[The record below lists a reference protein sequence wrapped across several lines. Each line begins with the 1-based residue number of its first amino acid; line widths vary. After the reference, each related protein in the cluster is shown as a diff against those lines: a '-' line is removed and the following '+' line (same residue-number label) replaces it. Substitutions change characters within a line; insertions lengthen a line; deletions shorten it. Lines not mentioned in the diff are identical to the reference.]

1 LFAKHSPPSRPPPV
15 STEDDARPLAFTE
28 FAGRVAVVTGAA
40 SGIGRA
46 YAQHLGRL
54 GMHVVLADIERE
66 PLDAATHEVV
76 GAASVMPI
84 VTDVADEASV
94 RDLAAAVFA
103 EHGKVHLLCN
113 NAGVSLTRSLLEA
126 TTDDWRWLL
135 GVNVWGVIHGI
146 TAFVPTMVER
156 GEPGH
161 VVNTASIAS
170 WTVVPGYG
178 MYAASKHAVAAI
190 SDALAGDLAAV
201 GAPIGV
207 TAVCP
212 SLVRTRLFSSE
223 RNRDG
228 GAADTEEQ
236 RRIDAVNEGIQTP
249 EDIAASMVE
258 GVRRGDAWVFPNR
271 ERLDFVRERYA
282 RILG

>member
-1 LFAKHSPPSRPPPV
+1 MAA
-15 STEDDARPLAFTE
+15 DDTARPQGFTE

-46 YAQHLGRL
+46 YARHLGAL
-54 GMHVVLADIERE
+54 GMHLVLADIEE
-66 PLDAATHEVV
+66 AALGAAALDVP
-76 GAASVMPI
+76 GAASVTAI

-94 RDLAAAVFA
+94 LNLASDTFGR
-103 EHGKVHLLCN
+103 HRTVHLVCN

-146 TAFVPTMVER
+146 GAFLPRMVSA
-156 GEPGH
+156 GEAGH
-161 VVNTASIAS
+161 VVNTCSIAS
-170 WTVVPGYG
+170 WTVLPGYG

-190 SDALAGDLAAV
+190 SEALAGDLAAA

-223 RNRDG
+223 RNREG
-228 GAADTEEQ
+228 GALDTDEQ
-236 RRIDAVNEGIQTP
+236 RRVDAVTEGIQSP
-249 EDIAASMVE
+249 DDIAAAMVD

-271 ERLDFVRERYA
+271 GRLDFVRERYA
-282 RILG
+282 RILR

>member
-1 LFAKHSPPSRPPPV
+1 MVTDGHVRPPG
-15 STEDDARPLAFTE
+15 FTDFE
-28 FAGRVAVVTGAA
+28 GRVAVVTGAA

-54 GMHVVLADIERE
+54 GMHLVLADIEGVALE
-66 PLDAATHEVV
+66 AAADDVT
-76 GAASVMPI
+76 GAASVRAL
-84 VTDVADEASV
+84 VTDVADEGSV
-94 RDLAAAVFA
+94 RDLATAVFA
-103 EHGKVHLLCN
+103 EHGTVHLLCN

-135 GVNVWGVIHGI
+135 GVNLWGVIHGI
-146 TAFVPTMVER
+146 GAFVPTMVER
-156 GEPGH
+156 GEAAH

-190 SDALAGDLAAV
+190 SEALAGDLAAV

-228 GAADTEEQ
+228 GPADTEEQ
-236 RRIDAVNEGIQTP
+236 RRIDAVTEGIQSP
-249 EDIAASMVE
+249 DDIAAAMVE

-271 ERLDFVRERYA
+271 ERLDFVRERYS

>member
-1 LFAKHSPPSRPPPV
+1 M
-15 STEDDARPLAFTE
+15 STDDAPRPAGFTD

-46 YAQHLGRL
+46 YAEHLGRL
-54 GMHVVLADIERE
+54 GMHLVLADIE
-66 PLDAATHEVV
+66 PDALDAATRDLA
-76 GAASVMPI
+76 GAASVTAI

-94 RDLAAAVFA
+94 ARLAAATFA
-103 EHGKVHLLCN
+103 EHDTVHLLCN

-146 TAFVPTMVER
+146 GAFVPRMVSA
-156 GEPGH
+156 GQTGQ
-161 VVNTASIAS
+161 VVNTCSIAS
-170 WTVVPGYG
+170 WTVMPGYG

-190 SDALAGDLAAV
+190 SEALAGDLAEV
-201 GAPIGV
+201 GARIGV

-228 GAADTEEQ
+228 GAADTAEQ
-236 RRIDAVNEGIQTP
+236 RRIDAVTEGIQTP
-249 EDIAASMVE
+249 DDVAAAMVD
-258 GVRRGDAWVFPNR
+258 GVRRGEPWVFPNR
-271 ERLDFVRERYA
+271 ERLGFVRERYA

>member
-1 LFAKHSPPSRPPPV
+1 MSIDGVEGPMG
-15 STEDDARPLAFTE
+15 FTE
-28 FAGRVAVVTGAA
+28 FAGRVAVITGAA

-46 YAQHLGRL
+46 YAQQLGRL
-54 GMHVVLADIERE
+54 GMHLVLADIEE
-66 PLDAATHEVV
+66 SALDAVASELTATT
-76 GAASVMPI
+76 GAASVTAR
-84 VTDVADEASV
+84 VADVADEASV
-94 RDLAAAVFA
+94 GDLAAAAFA
-103 EHGKVHLLCN
+103 EHGTVHLLCN
-113 NAGVSLTRSLLEA
+113 NAGVSLTRSLLDA

-156 GEPGH
+156 GERAH
-161 VVNTASIAS
+161 IVNTCSIAS

-190 SDALAGDLAAV
+190 SEALAGDLAAV

-223 RNRDG
+223 RNREG
-228 GAADTEEQ
+228 GAADTDEQ
-236 RRIDAVNEGIQTP
+236 RRIDAVTDGIQSP
-249 EDIAASMVE
+249 DESAAAMIE

>member
-1 LFAKHSPPSRPPPV
+1 M
-15 STEDDARPLAFTE
+15 STDDARPAGFTE

-40 SGIGRA
+40 SGIGQA

-54 GMHVVLADIERE
+54 GMHLVLADIEAAT
-66 PLDAATHEVV
+66 LDAAARDVT
-76 GAASVMPI
+76 GAASVTPI
-84 VTDVADEASV
+84 VTDVADEAAV

-103 EHGKVHLLCN
+103 EHDNVHLLCN

-146 TAFVPTMVER
+146 GAFVPTMVER
-156 GEPGH
+156 GERAH

-170 WTVVPGYG
+170 WTVMPGYG
-178 MYAASKHAVAAI
+178 MYAATKHAVAAI
-190 SDALAGDLAAV
+190 SEALAGDLAAV

-223 RNRDG
+223 RNREG
-228 GAADTEEQ
+228 GADDTEEQ
-236 RRIDAVNEGIQTP
+236 RRIDAITEGIQSP
-249 EDIAASMVE
+249 DDIAASMVE

-271 ERLDFVRERYA
+271 ERLGFARERYA
-282 RILG
+282 RILGTD

>member
-1 LFAKHSPPSRPPPV
+1 VSIDGVEGPV
-15 STEDDARPLAFTE
+15 GFTD
-28 FAGRVAVVTGAA
+28 FAGRVAVITGAA

-54 GMHVVLADIERE
+54 GMHLVLADIEQH
-66 PLDAATHEVV
+66 PLDVVVSEVT
-76 GAASVMPI
+76 GAASVTAR

-94 RDLAAAVFA
+94 GELAAATFA
-103 EHGKVHLLCN
+103 EHGTVHLLCN
-113 NAGVSLTRSLLEA
+113 NAGVSLTRSLLDA

-135 GVNVWGVIHGI
+135 GVNMWGVIHGV

-156 GEPGH
+156 GERAH
-161 VVNTASIAS
+161 IVNTCSIAS

-190 SDALAGDLAAV
+190 SEALAGDLAAA

-223 RNRDG
+223 RNREG
-228 GAADTEEQ
+228 SSTADTEEQ
-236 RRIDAVNEGIQTP
+236 RRIDAVTDGIQSP
-249 EDIAASMVE
+249 DEIAAAMVE
-258 GVRRGDAWVFPNR
+258 GVRRGQAWVFPNR